1 MATLTSSTAAGS
13 RHLADRLGI
22 WASALCVVHCLLTP
36 VLLSLSAV
44 VAHLLPGEESTHRIL
59 AVLVATFGAVALLR
73 GFRVHG
79 RRRVIAMMA
88 SGLCCIAGA
97 AWLGDRLPSHAWE
110 VCITLLGSALMI
122 GAHRLNHTFCRRCE
136 CAGNCQPHT
145 ATS

>member
-1 MATLTSSTAAGS
+1 MAPLASSTTAGA

-36 VLLSLSAV
+36 VVLSLSAV
-44 VAHLLPGEESTHRIL
+44 AAHLLPGEESTHRSL
-59 AVLVATFGAVALLR
+59 AVLVALFGAVALLR

-79 RRRVIAMMA
+79 RRRVIVMMA
-88 SGLCCIAGA
+88 GGLGCIAGA

-110 VCITLLGSALMI
+110 VGITLLGSALMI

-136 CAGNCQPHT
+136 CAGSCQPH
-145 ATS
+145 AAAS